1 MCVSTEHNNA
11 PCPHLAPTRGWF
23 PATPTLHLKVQLH
36 FISSVSAPLVLGSSA
51 LPATM
56 DNTNERTPLISGSA
70 GESQTN
76 DAYLSRFQQ
85 AIGINATSP
94 PHNNDLESARRS
106 AKGIYKEIISLAQWQ
121 QRQYLF
127 CEAIFYLAIL
137 ANIVIGATLASLGPL
152 SKIHTTA
159 ITVLGIV
166 NSSTAGILALL
177 KGLGLPDRL
186 RKDQF
191 EMQKVRDFI
200 EETETRL
207 AFGLIEDMGEK
218 ELDDIVKEVYDRY
231 NVARDTAEM
240 NRPASY
246 VHQVDLNHSDDRPR
260 EQGTGGEG
268 HGVVQAGGLRQ
279 SKLAVSS
286 GKGKALV
293 IS

>member
-1 MCVSTEHNNA
+1 
-11 PCPHLAPTRGWF
+11 
-23 PATPTLHLKVQLH
+23 
-36 FISSVSAPLVLGSSA
+36 
-51 LPATM
+51 M
-56 DNTNERTPLISGSA
+56 DNSNEHTPLISGSA
-70 GESQTN
+70 GESQAN

-85 AIGINATSP
+85 AIGINTTSP

-106 AKGIYKEIISLAQWQ
+106 AKGIYKEIISAVQWQ

-127 CEAIFYLAIL
+127 CETIFYLAIL
-137 ANIVIGATLASLGPL
+137 SNIVIGATLASLGPL

-159 ITVLGIV
+159 ITILGIV

-200 EETETRL
+200 EEMETRL
-207 AFGLIEDMGEK
+207 AFGLIEDMDDK

-246 VHQVDLNHSDDRPR
+246 VHQVDLSHGDDRPR

-268 HGVVQAGGLRQ
+268 RGVVQAGGLRQ
-279 SKLAVSS
+279 SKLALSS
-286 GKGKALV
+286 GKGKVLV